1 MAKRGRENRPL
12 TLMPVEM
19 EALTELK
26 RLLAAQIHPIELRLF
41 GSKARGDAE
50 PDADLD
56 VMIEIEEM
64 SPSVTGRVYNLVYE
78 VNLRFGVLISPLLF
92 GREELEHGPM
102 AASPVYKAIQ
112 REGVRL

>member
-1 MAKRGRENRPL
+1 
-12 TLMPVEM
+12 MPVEM

-26 RLLAAQIHPIELRLF
+26 RLLAAQVHPIELRLF